1 MAGEQVSVSVA
12 DISGSGVDESQK
24 NLEVGLPLVAQNC
37 KGSTCFIERTTVTV
51 IMAFQTPPTL
61 FETAADR
68 AWLLAMDDRTFIVV
82 EGVLVD
88 IKRRGR
94 SRASSERASR

>member
-12 DISGSGVDESQK
+12 DISRSGVDESQK

-82 EGVLVD
+82 EG
-88 IKRRGR
+88 
-94 SRASSERASR
+94 